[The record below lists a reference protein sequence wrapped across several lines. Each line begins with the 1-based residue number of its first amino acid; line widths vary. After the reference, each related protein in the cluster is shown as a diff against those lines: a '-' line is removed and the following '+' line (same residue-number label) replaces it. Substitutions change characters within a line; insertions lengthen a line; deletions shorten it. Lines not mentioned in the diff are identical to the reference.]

1 MPRSKKDNSVL
12 ELELRITPPDGNRI
26 VDWQITDD
34 IEKLVAYEEGG
45 LAEDKKLHYHC
56 YVVYRRS
63 RTLLTKWIYT
73 IARCIDT
80 GETGNAVFFSRK
92 PHDHTFG
99 YICKQGNLTVR
110 HNVPQTTIDEWIA
123 KSRQYVTDKE
133 TQRKRKQRTR
143 ESELQEIFDNVQKHL
158 KERNDYSSGEV
169 VSAVLSE
176 CDARETRFPSRSQ
189 MESFVLR
196 MMYRINS
203 QLVIAYFNKSFFSS
217 Y

>member
-1 MPRSKKDNSVL
+1 MPRVKKDNSVL
-12 ELELRITPPDGNRI
+12 ELELRITPPDGNQI

-45 LAEDKKLHYHC
+45 SAGDKKLHYHC
-56 YVVYRRS
+56 YIVYRRS

-73 IARCIDT
+73 IARCIET

-92 PHDHTFG
+92 PHEHTFG
-99 YICKQGNLTVR
+99 YICKNGKVAVR
-110 HNVPQTTIDEWIA
+110 HNIEAGVIDEWL
-123 KSRQYVTDKE
+123 RQSQKYVTEKE
-133 TQRKRKQRTR
+133 TDRKRKQRSR
-143 ESELQEIFDNVQKHL
+143 ESELQLVFESVEKHL
-158 KERNDYSSGEV
+158 KGVGDYSSGDV

-189 MESFVLR
+189 MESFVLK
-196 MMYRINS
+196 MMYRINQ
-203 QLVIAYFNKSFFSS
+203 QLVIAYFNRNFFSN

>member
-26 VDWQITDD
+26 VDWLITDD

-45 LAEDKKLHYHC
+45 SAEDKKLHYHC

-92 PHDHTFG
+92 PHEHTFG

-133 TQRKRKQRTR
+133 TQRKKKQRTR
-143 ESELQEIFDNVQKHL
+143 ETELQEIYDSVQKHL

-189 MESFVLR
+189 MESFVLK